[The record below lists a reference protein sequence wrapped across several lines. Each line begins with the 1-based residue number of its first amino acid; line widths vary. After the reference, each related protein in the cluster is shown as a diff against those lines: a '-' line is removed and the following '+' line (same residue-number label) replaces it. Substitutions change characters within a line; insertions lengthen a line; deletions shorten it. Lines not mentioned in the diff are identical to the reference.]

1 MAQTHKNN
9 QRGERPPARPPD
21 QGGWLRAKLRNYY
34 PHPRSQAVE
43 RLEQAVTHAPA
54 TRTGP
59 TFENPFKI
67 TDLSVLDDE
76 TLRDMLAT
84 GGMHG
89 LAREDLA
96 LALQGAPEYLVQRV
110 RAALPTRQR
119 WHFDA
124 LLARRERRAA
134 VRTARQRVLD
144 ALFWELTYWKT
155 PDLYEALTEGER
167 LHPGIF
173 RRLGPTLRGRE
184 VLDVG
189 AGSGRATFEC
199 LRHGARHVYAVE
211 PSPGLLRILARK
223 AGAAPMSRRITPVRG
238 RFDALPLP
246 DDSVDVALSCS
257 AFTAD
262 PEQGGDAGLAELKRV
277 TRRGGRIVVIWPR
290 PEDYAWLAERG
301 FSYVALPV
309 PEGMR
314 VRYRSLRTAL
324 RVARRFYAHNRDVLR
339 YLLRHH
345 RPEVPFSLLGDN
357 PPHDYCWLRVE
368 K

>member
-1 MAQTHKNN
+1 MPQTHPDNRRE
-9 QRGERPPARPPD
+9 QRTQARAPD
-21 QGGWLRAKLRNYY
+21 RTSWLRAKLRNYY
-34 PHPRSQAVE
+34 PHPLPQAAE

-54 TRTGP
+54 PP
-59 TFENPFKI
+59 TPPAFENPFKI
-67 TDLSVLDDE
+67 ADLSVLDDA
-76 TLRDMLAT
+76 TLRDLLA
-84 GGMHG
+84 GGVHG
-89 LAREDLA
+89 LAPADVPLA
-96 LALQGAPEYLVQRV
+96 LRGAPHELVERV
-110 RAALPTRQR
+110 RAALP
-119 WHFDA
+119 
-124 LLARRERRAA
+124 
-134 VRTARQRVLD
+134 ARQRRRFDTLIARPARSDVVKEARRRLLD

-155 PDLYEALTEGER
+155 PALYEALTEGER

-173 RRLGPTLRGRE
+173 RRLGPILRGKE

-199 LRHGARHVYAVE
+199 LRQGAHHVYAVE

-223 AGAAPMSRRITPVRG
+223 AGQSPMSRRITPVRG
-238 RFDALPLP
+238 RFDALPLT

-262 PEQGGDAGLAELKRV
+262 PEQGGEAGLAELKRV
-277 TRRGGRIVVIWPR
+277 TRYGGRIVVIWPR

-314 VRYRSLRTAL
+314 AHYRSLRTAL
-324 RVARRFYAHNRDVLR
+324 RVARRFYAHNRDVLG
-339 YLLRHH
+339 YLLRHR
-345 RPEVPFSLLGDN
+345 RPEVPYSLLSDN